1 MCDNV
6 MEPSFLAAT
15 RSNEHR
21 GRVVVSAI
29 SAILTHYWLL
39 NSLSTWATNSRQS
52 NADTFSGGNEIQL
65 SKFEARAVFKNKRG

>member
-39 NSLSTWATNSRQS
+39 NSLST
-52 NADTFSGGNEIQL
+52 
-65 SKFEARAVFKNKRG
+65 